1 VTDASAIYKRYIAL
15 HPKVPQ
21 AVLFYIRF
29 LEAYEKGRYAKLTLE
44 AKEQFVSQFHFNQAY
59 WRRDETQALKAQV
72 EPYLKKHMQEL
83 ARHYHA
89 VAQKSKDP
97 ADYTIAE
104 KWYRLFVDIFTD
116 DALAPSMHFLMAEAL
131 MESNQIEKAA
141 GEYEVTA
148 YKYNEHAKAA
158 EAGYAAILAYAG
170 LEKSSSSER
179 RKNHWR
185 ERSIDNALR
194 FSERFPEDK
203 RASTVLTNAA
213 QSLFRDKDYA
223 EAINVAYNVLTLSSS
238 AAKDLQLNAW
248 TVVAH
253 SQFEQE
259 NFSEAEIAYRQL
271 LARLPKEDSRHK
283 ELQERLAASVYK
295 QGEKMRRQ
303 GNEKAAYAQ
312 FQRVGELAPGANIS
326 VTAQFDAAASLLAQK
341 QWLAAAQ
348 TLNEFRSRNPGH
360 QLSQQVPEKLYLAY
374 VQSEQWSR
382 AAAELENMGNY
393 KSNEVERRTISLRAG
408 ELYEKAGQFDN
419 AVRIYK
425 TYVGLYPKPLEQA
438 VEIRFKLAGIA
449 KEHENANRHKY
460 WLNEVIQADA
470 QGGRERND
478 RTRFLA
484 AQSALE
490 LAEPAYQDFTKE
502 ELLFLK
508 TFYERPM
515 MRQIFDRVE
524 EAIGQA
530 YASQLGAFKSAY
542 KL

>member
-1 VTDASAIYKRYIAL
+1 
-15 HPKVPQ
+15 
-21 AVLFYIRF
+21 
-29 LEAYEKGRYAKLTLE
+29 
-44 AKEQFVSQFHFNQAY
+44 
-59 WRRDETQALKAQV
+59 
-72 EPYLKKHMQEL
+72 
-83 ARHYHA
+83 
-89 VAQKSKDP
+89 
-97 ADYTIAE
+97 
-104 KWYRLFVDIFTD
+104 
-116 DALAPSMHFLMAEAL
+116 
-131 MESNQIEKAA
+131 
-141 GEYEVTA
+141 
-148 YKYNEHAKAA
+148 
-158 EAGYAAILAYAG
+158 
-170 LEKSSSSER
+170 
-179 RKNHWR
+179 
-185 ERSIDNALR
+185 
-194 FSERFPEDK
+194 
-203 RASTVLTNAA
+203 
-213 QSLFRDKDYA
+213 
-223 EAINVAYNVLTLSSS
+223 
-238 AAKDLQLNAW
+238 
-248 TVVAH
+248 
-253 SQFEQE
+253 
-259 NFSEAEIAYRQL
+259 
-271 LARLPKEDSRHK
+271 
-283 ELQERLAASVYK
+283 
-295 QGEKMRRQ
+295 MRRQ

-360 QLSQQVPEKLYLAY
+360 QLSQQGPEKLYLAY

-490 LAEPAYQDFTKE
+490 LAEPAYQEFAKASLIRPLKKSIKDKKE
-502 ELLFLK
+502 KMQIALKAYARAADYNIAEVTTACTYKIAQIYTEFGDALLHSQRPKGLNQAELSQYEVLLEEQAFPFEEKAIQIHETNVQRVVKGLYDDWVRK
-508 TFYERPM
+508 SYAALGRLIPARYAKYERS
-515 MRQIFDRVE
+515 
-524 EAIGQA
+524 EAYINVLQ
-530 YASQLGAFKSAY
+530 
-542 KL
+542 